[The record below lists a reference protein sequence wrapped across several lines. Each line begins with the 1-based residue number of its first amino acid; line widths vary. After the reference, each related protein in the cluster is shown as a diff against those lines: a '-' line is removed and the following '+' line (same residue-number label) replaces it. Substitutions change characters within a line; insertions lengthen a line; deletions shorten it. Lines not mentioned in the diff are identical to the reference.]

1 MSQVNI
7 SIFDLLIENQ
17 EKSNFESTPNEIEN
31 NNEINDDQNQKNNLN
46 NNEDDLFRSSSV
58 DYFRTSNAFESLLLN
73 EKTNLQKTKMTSKN
87 NFNEN
92 DFELL
97 SRLGNGAYAEVYKA
111 KHKKTSQ
118 IYAIKIIDKKLIEK
132 ENKTYQIY
140 VENEMLNLCNH
151 PNIISIYG
159 YYEDSENFFIVEE
172 YCKKGDLSE
181 FMINN
186 LNKLSIE
193 EIKFI
198 ISQIVLCLEY
208 LGSLNIIHRDIKP
221 ENFMIDKN
229 FTLKLIDFG
238 TATFK
243 GKILD
248 EDSYQ
253 YIDENKFIGNSPF
266 SESFNSISLN
276 ENDKIKNIFDNN
288 IEPSNYNMKSYVMK
302 KNIKLPFFES
312 NDNLNQMEIVK
323 KQKFVGTSEYMP
335 PETIKNNFPIGEY
348 SDIWSLAIILFQ
360 ILTGNTPFRDKSDY
374 LIFQN
379 ILNGKFNDETIY
391 NIDENAANLIENI
404 LLVNPKKRLGYD
416 HNCGYNYNVLK
427 NHPFFKIDSKF
438 DINKIRNQLLYKTL
452 YNKKKSFNKS
462 GSNSDNT
469 ILNLLKNQNKNEKNE
484 VNISNTSLNS
494 MGSNVS
500 QDSSNSHILK
510 KGLLK
515 KRSPYF
521 FYNLRKVIL
530 YDTPR
535 LDYIEPDTKLVKGS
549 IMLDKTCSAEL
560 IKNNQF
566 LLKTPNR
573 TYSFMCKDKYDISPW
588 VNIINDAIKIFSK

>member
-46 NNEDDLFRSSSV
+46 NNEDELFRSSSV

-73 EKTNLQKTKMTSKN
+73 EKTNLQKIKMTSKN

-132 ENKTYQIY
+132 ENKTYQIF

-535 LDYIEPDTKLVKGS
+535 LDYIDPDTKKVKGS

-573 TYSFMCKDKYDISPW
+573 IYSFMCKDKYDISPW
-588 VNIINDAIKIFSK
+588 VNLINDAIKRFSK

>member
-132 ENKTYQIY
+132 ENKTYQIF

-229 FTLKLIDFG
+229 FNLKLIDFG

-302 KNIKLPFFES
+302 KNL
-312 NDNLNQMEIVK
+312 
-323 KQKFVGTSEYMP
+323 
-335 PETIKNNFPIGEY
+335 
-348 SDIWSLAIILFQ
+348 
-360 ILTGNTPFRDKSDY
+360 
-374 LIFQN
+374 
-379 ILNGKFNDETIY
+379 
-391 NIDENAANLIENI
+391 
-404 LLVNPKKRLGYD
+404 
-416 HNCGYNYNVLK
+416 
-427 NHPFFKIDSKF
+427 
-438 DINKIRNQLLYKTL
+438 
-452 YNKKKSFNKS
+452 
-462 GSNSDNT
+462 
-469 ILNLLKNQNKNEKNE
+469 
-484 VNISNTSLNS
+484 
-494 MGSNVS
+494 
-500 QDSSNSHILK
+500 
-510 KGLLK
+510 
-515 KRSPYF
+515 
-521 FYNLRKVIL
+521 
-530 YDTPR
+530 
-535 LDYIEPDTKLVKGS
+535 
-549 IMLDKTCSAEL
+549 
-560 IKNNQF
+560 
-566 LLKTPNR
+566 
-573 TYSFMCKDKYDISPW
+573 
-588 VNIINDAIKIFSK
+588 

>member
-73 EKTNLQKTKMTSKN
+73 EKTNLQKIKMTSKN

-132 ENKTYQIY
+132 ENKTYQIF

-438 DINKIRNQLLYKTL
+438 DINKISNQLLYKTL
-452 YNKKKSFNKS
+452 YNKIKSFNKS

-494 MGSNVS
+494 MDSNVS

-535 LDYIEPDTKLVKGS
+535 LDYIEPNTKLVKGS

-573 TYSFMCKDKYDISPW
+573 IYSFMCKDKYDISPW
-588 VNIINDAIKIFSK
+588 VNLINDAIKRFSK

>member
-73 EKTNLQKTKMTSKN
+73 EKTNLQKIKMTSKN

-132 ENKTYQIY
+132 ENKTYQIF

-535 LDYIEPDTKLVKGS
+535 LDYIEPNTKLVKGS

-573 TYSFMCKDKYDISPW
+573 IYSFMCKDKYDISPW
-588 VNIINDAIKIFSK
+588 VNIINDAIKRFSK

>member
-73 EKTNLQKTKMTSKN
+73 EKTNLQKIKMTSKN

-132 ENKTYQIY
+132 ENKTYQIF

-494 MGSNVS
+494 MDSNVS

-535 LDYIEPDTKLVKGS
+535 LDYIEPNTKLVKGS

-573 TYSFMCKDKYDISPW
+573 IYSFMCKDKYDISPW
-588 VNIINDAIKIFSK
+588 VNIINDAIKRFSK

>member
-31 NNEINDDQNQKNNLN
+31 NNELNDDQNQKNNLN

-132 ENKTYQIY
+132 ENKTYQIF

-288 IEPSNYNMKSYVMK
+288 IEPSNFNMKSYVMK

-427 NHPFFKIDSKF
+427 NHPFFKINSKF

-462 GSNSDNT
+462 GSDNK

>member
-31 NNEINDDQNQKNNLN
+31 NNELNDDQNQKNNLN

-73 EKTNLQKTKMTSKN
+73 EKTNLQKIKMTSKN

-132 ENKTYQIY
+132 ENKTYQIF

-438 DINKIRNQLLYKTL
+438 DINKIRNQLLYKIL

-494 MGSNVS
+494 MGSNAS

-535 LDYIEPDTKLVKGS
+535 LDYIEPNTKLVKGS

-573 TYSFMCKDKYDISPW
+573 IYSFMCKDKYDISPW
-588 VNIINDAIKIFSK
+588 VNIINDAIKRFSK

>member
-31 NNEINDDQNQKNNLN
+31 NNELNDDQNQKNNLN

-132 ENKTYQIY
+132 ENKTYQIF

-535 LDYIEPDTKLVKGS
+535 LDYIEPNTKLVKGS

>member
-132 ENKTYQIY
+132 ENKTYQIF

-427 NHPFFKIDSKF
+427 NHPFFKINSKF

-588 VNIINDAIKIFSK
+588 VNIINDAIKRFSK

>member
-73 EKTNLQKTKMTSKN
+73 EKTNLQKIKMTSKN

-132 ENKTYQIY
+132 ENKTYQIF

-276 ENDKIKNIFDNN
+276 ENDKIKNNFDNN
-288 IEPSNYNMKSYVMK
+288 IEPSNYNMKSYIMK
-302 KNIKLPFFES
+302 KNIKLPFFEF
-312 NDNLNQMEIVK
+312 NDDLNQMEIVK

-494 MGSNVS
+494 MDSNVS

-535 LDYIEPDTKLVKGS
+535 LDYIEPNTKLVKGS

-573 TYSFMCKDKYDISPW
+573 IYSFMCKDKYDISPW
-588 VNIINDAIKIFSK
+588 VNIINDAIKRFSK

>member
-46 NNEDDLFRSSSV
+46 NNDDDLFRSSSV

-132 ENKTYQIY
+132 ENKTYQIF

>member
-1 MSQVNI
+1 
-7 SIFDLLIENQ
+7 
-17 EKSNFESTPNEIEN
+17 
-31 NNEINDDQNQKNNLN
+31 
-46 NNEDDLFRSSSV
+46 
-58 DYFRTSNAFESLLLN
+58 
-73 EKTNLQKTKMTSKN
+73 
-87 NFNEN
+87 
-92 DFELL
+92 
-97 SRLGNGAYAEVYKA
+97 
-111 KHKKTSQ
+111 
-118 IYAIKIIDKKLIEK
+118 
-132 ENKTYQIY
+132 
-140 VENEMLNLCNH
+140 
-151 PNIISIYG
+151 
-159 YYEDSENFFIVEE
+159 
-172 YCKKGDLSE
+172 
-181 FMINN
+181 
-186 LNKLSIE
+186 
-193 EIKFI
+193 
-198 ISQIVLCLEY
+198 
-208 LGSLNIIHRDIKP
+208 
-221 ENFMIDKN
+221 MIDKN

-427 NHPFFKIDSKF
+427 NHPFFKINSKF

>member
-132 ENKTYQIY
+132 ENKTYQIF

-427 NHPFFKIDSKF
+427 NHPFFKINSKF

-469 ILNLLKNQNKNEKNE
+469 ILNLLKNQKKKKKNE

>member
-31 NNEINDDQNQKNNLN
+31 NNELNDDQNQKNNLN

-73 EKTNLQKTKMTSKN
+73 EKTNLQKIKMTSKN

-132 ENKTYQIY
+132 ENKTYQIF

-494 MGSNVS
+494 MDSNVS

-535 LDYIEPDTKLVKGS
+535 LDYIEPNTKLVKGS

-573 TYSFMCKDKYDISPW
+573 IYSFMCKDKYDISPW
-588 VNIINDAIKIFSK
+588 VNIINDAIKRFSK

>member
-132 ENKTYQIY
+132 ENKTYQIF

-494 MGSNVS
+494 MDSNVS

-535 LDYIEPDTKLVKGS
+535 LDYIEPNTKLVKGS

-573 TYSFMCKDKYDISPW
+573 IYSFMCKDKYDISPW
-588 VNIINDAIKIFSK
+588 VNIINDAIKRFSK

>member
-31 NNEINDDQNQKNNLN
+31 NNELNDDQNQKNNLN

-73 EKTNLQKTKMTSKN
+73 EKTNLQKIKMTSKN

-132 ENKTYQIY
+132 ENKTYQIF

-535 LDYIEPDTKLVKGS
+535 LDYIEPNTKLVKGS

-573 TYSFMCKDKYDISPW
+573 IYSFMCKDKYDISPW
-588 VNIINDAIKIFSK
+588 VNLINDAIKRFSK

>member
-132 ENKTYQIY
+132 ENKTYQIF

-535 LDYIEPDTKLVKGS
+535 LDYIEPNTKLVKGS

-588 VNIINDAIKIFSK
+588 VNIINDAIKRFSK

>member
-132 ENKTYQIY
+132 ENKTYQIF

>member
-73 EKTNLQKTKMTSKN
+73 EKTNLQKIKMTSKN

-132 ENKTYQIY
+132 ENKTYQIF

-404 LLVNPKKRLGYD
+404 LLVDPKKRLGYD

-438 DINKIRNQLLYKTL
+438 DINKIRNQLLIKTL
-452 YNKKKSFNKS
+452 YNKKNSFNKS

-535 LDYIEPDTKLVKGS
+535 LDYIDPDTKKVKGS

-573 TYSFMCKDKYDISPW
+573 IYSFMCKDKYDISPW
-588 VNIINDAIKIFSK
+588 VNIINDAIKRFSK

>member
-31 NNEINDDQNQKNNLN
+31 NNELNDDQNQKNNLN

-73 EKTNLQKTKMTSKN
+73 EKTNLQKIKMTSKN

-132 ENKTYQIY
+132 ENKTYQIF

-494 MGSNVS
+494 MDSNVS

-588 VNIINDAIKIFSK
+588 VNIINDAIKRFSK

>member
-17 EKSNFESTPNEIEN
+17 EKSNFESTTNEIEN
-31 NNEINDDQNQKNNLN
+31 NNEINDDQNQKNILN

-58 DYFRTSNAFESLLLN
+58 DYFRTSNAFETLLLN

-92 DFELL
+92 DFEIL
-97 SRLGNGAYAEVYKA
+97 SRLGNGAYAEVFKA

-118 IYAIKIIDKKLIEK
+118 LYAIKIIDKKLIEK
-132 ENKTYQIY
+132 ENKTYQIF

-159 YYEDSENFFIVEE
+159 YYEDCDNFFIVEE

-276 ENDKIKNIFDNN
+276 ENDKIKNNFDNN
-288 IEPSNYNMKSYVMK
+288 IEPSNYNMKSYIMK
-302 KNIKLPFFES
+302 KNIKLPFFEF
-312 NDNLNQMEIVK
+312 NDDLNQMEIVK

-404 LLVNPKKRLGYD
+404 LLVDPKKRLGYD

-438 DINKIRNQLLYKTL
+438 DINKIRNQLLIKTL
-452 YNKKKSFNKS
+452 YNKKNSFNKS

-484 VNISNTSLNS
+484 VNNSNTSLNS
-494 MGSNVS
+494 MGSNFS
-500 QDSSNSHILK
+500 QDPSDGHILK

-535 LDYIEPDTKLVKGS
+535 LDYIDPDTKKVKGS

-573 TYSFMCKDKYDISPW
+573 TFSFMCKDKYDISPW
-588 VNIINDAIKIFSK
+588 VNLINDAIKRFSK

>member
-31 NNEINDDQNQKNNLN
+31 NNELNDDQNQKNNLN

-73 EKTNLQKTKMTSKN
+73 EKTNLQKIKMTSKN

-132 ENKTYQIY
+132 ENKTYQIF

-494 MGSNVS
+494 MDSNVS

-573 TYSFMCKDKYDISPW
+573 TFSFMCKDKYDISPW
-588 VNIINDAIKIFSK
+588 VNIINDAIKRFSK

>member
-31 NNEINDDQNQKNNLN
+31 NNELNDDQNQKNNLN

-73 EKTNLQKTKMTSKN
+73 EKTNLQKIKMTSKN

-132 ENKTYQIY
+132 ENKTYQIF

-535 LDYIEPDTKLVKGS
+535 LDYIEPNTKLVKGS

-573 TYSFMCKDKYDISPW
+573 IYSFMCKDKYDISPW
-588 VNIINDAIKIFSK
+588 VNIINDAIKRFSK

>member
-31 NNEINDDQNQKNNLN
+31 NNEIKDDQNQKNNLN

-73 EKTNLQKTKMTSKN
+73 EKTNLQKIKMTSKN

-132 ENKTYQIY
+132 ENKTYQIF

-348 SDIWSLAIILFQ
+348 SDICCLAIILFQ

-427 NHPFFKIDSKF
+427 NHPFFKLDSKF

-573 TYSFMCKDKYDISPW
+573 IYSFMCKDKYDISPW

>member
-73 EKTNLQKTKMTSKN
+73 EKTNLQKIKMTSKN

-132 ENKTYQIY
+132 ENKTYQIF

-494 MGSNVS
+494 MDSNVS

-535 LDYIEPDTKLVKGS
+535 LDYIDPDTKKVKGS

-573 TYSFMCKDKYDISPW
+573 IYSFMCKDKYDISPW
-588 VNIINDAIKIFSK
+588 VNLINDAIKRFSK

>member
-132 ENKTYQIY
+132 ENKTYQIF

-427 NHPFFKIDSKF
+427 NHPFFKINSKF

>member
-31 NNEINDDQNQKNNLN
+31 NNELNDEQNQKNNLN

-73 EKTNLQKTKMTSKN
+73 EKTNLQKIKMTSKN

-132 ENKTYQIY
+132 ENKTYQIF

-404 LLVNPKKRLGYD
+404 LLVDPKKRLGYD

-494 MGSNVS
+494 MDSNVS

-535 LDYIEPDTKLVKGS
+535 LDYIEPNTKLVKGS

-573 TYSFMCKDKYDISPW
+573 IYSFMCKDKYDISPW
-588 VNIINDAIKIFSK
+588 VNIINDAIKRFSK

>member
-1 MSQVNI
+1 MNQLNI
-7 SIFDLLIENQ
+7 SIFELFKQNQ
-17 EKSNFESTPNEIEN
+17 INSNSQSVNNDSN
-31 NNEINDDQNQKNNLN
+31 NNEEISEENTLKT
-46 NNEDDLFRSSSV
+46 NELFRSSSV

-73 EKTNLQKTKMTSKN
+73 EKTNLQKIKMTSKN

-132 ENKTYQIY
+132 ENKTYQIF

-535 LDYIEPDTKLVKGS
+535 LDYIEPNTKLVKGS

-573 TYSFMCKDKYDISPW
+573 IYSFMCKDKYDISPW
-588 VNIINDAIKIFSK
+588 VNIINDAIKRFSK

>member
-31 NNEINDDQNQKNNLN
+31 NNELNDDQNQKNNLN

-73 EKTNLQKTKMTSKN
+73 EKTNLQKIKMTSKN

-132 ENKTYQIY
+132 ENKTYQIF

-379 ILNGKFNDETIY
+379 TIY

-494 MGSNVS
+494 MDSNVS

-573 TYSFMCKDKYDISPW
+573 IYSFMCKDKYDISPW
-588 VNIINDAIKIFSK
+588 VNIINDAIKRFSK

>member
-73 EKTNLQKTKMTSKN
+73 EKTNLQKIKMTSKN

-132 ENKTYQIY
+132 ENKTYQIF

-494 MGSNVS
+494 MDSNVS

-535 LDYIEPDTKLVKGS
+535 LDYIEPNTKLVKGS

-573 TYSFMCKDKYDISPW
+573 IYSFMCKDKYDISPW
-588 VNIINDAIKIFSK
+588 VNLINDAIKRFSK

>member
-31 NNEINDDQNQKNNLN
+31 NNELNDDQNQKNNLN

-73 EKTNLQKTKMTSKN
+73 EKTNLQKIKMTSKN

-132 ENKTYQIY
+132 ENKTYQIF

-494 MGSNVS
+494 MDSNVS

-573 TYSFMCKDKYDISPW
+573 TFSFMCKDKYDISPW
-588 VNIINDAIKIFSK
+588 VNLINDAIKRFSK

>member
-132 ENKTYQIY
+132 ENKTYQIF

-288 IEPSNYNMKSYVMK
+288 IEPSNFNMKSYVMK

-427 NHPFFKIDSKF
+427 NHPFFKINSKF

-462 GSNSDNT
+462 GSDNK